1 MRTLLCVCL
10 LVSAVALAA
19 QETQEKKSPIR
30 NSPEFSALK
39 VLVGDWEGTANDAG
53 QTFPATAT
61 VRLTSGGSVLM
72 HTLDP
77 GGAEEMVSMIHP
89 DGNDLLLTHYCAA
102 HNQPRFK
109 AAKLEGQKVIFRFK
123 DITNL
128 EHRDDGHMDSVT
140 FTISDADHHTEE
152 WSYLDHGKR
161 TTGIFEFHRKK

>member
-1 MRTLLCVCL
+1 LL
-10 LVSAVALAA
+10 LVAVALAA

-39 VLVGDWEGTANDAG
+39 ALVGDWEGTGTDSG

-72 HTLDP
+72 HTLSP
-77 GGAEEMVSMIHP
+77 GGPEEMVSMIHP

-109 AAKLEGQKVIFRFK
+109 AAKLDGQKVTFQFK

-128 EHRDDGHMDSVT
+128 EHKGDGHMHSVT
-140 FTISDADHHTEE
+140 FSMTDADNHTED

-161 TTGIFEFHRKK
+161 TTGHFEFHRKK